1 MLTYCAL
8 FSISMM
14 ARVLLVSRSGY
25 YSWLDNREVI
35 SWRMQQREAIDA
47 LVKAAFVVGK
57 GRYGAERI
65 FYDLAEQDNPLD
77 IKTINKSL
85 KRQGLIAKAAKL
97 FKVTTDSNHA
107 LPVAPNLLERNF
119 SARQPNEKWVTDIT
133 YIQTTEGWLY
143 LAVMIDLY
151 SRKIVGWS
159 MSRNI
164 DAQLVRDALMM
175 ALWRRKFPQ
184 GVIVHSDR
192 GSQYASHA
200 FRNLLK
206 TYSLTQSMSR
216 KGDCWDN
223 ACAESFFHSLKVE
236 LIHGEPLQNGKQTR
250 ESIFEYIEVDYNRYR
265 RHSAIGF
272 ISPERFE
279 ATNVC

>member
-25 YSWLDNREVI
+25 YSWLENREMI
-35 SWRMQQREAIDA
+35 SWRMQQRETIDG
-47 LVKAAFVVGK
+47 LVKAAFVAGK

-65 FYDLAEQDNPLD
+65 LYDLAEQDNPLD
-77 IKTINKSL
+77 IKTIRKSL

-107 LPVAPNLLERNF
+107 LSVAPNLLSRDF
-119 SARQPNEKWVTDIT
+119 SAHRPNEKWVTDIT
-133 YIQTTEGWLY
+133 YIQTNEGWLY

-159 MSRNI
+159 MSKNI
-164 DAQLVRDALMM
+164 DAQLVCDAFMM
-175 ALWRRKFPQ
+175 ALWRRKFPKD
-184 GVIVHSDR
+184 VIAHSDR

-200 FRNLLK
+200 FRNLLEK
-206 TYSLTQSMSR
+206 YSLTQSMSR

-250 ESIFEYIEVDYNRYR
+250 GSIFEYIEVDYNRYR

-279 ATNVC
+279 ARRIC

>member
-47 LVKAAFVVGK
+47 LVKAAFAAGK

-65 FYDLAEQDNPLD
+65 FHDLAEQDNPLD

-119 SARQPNEKWVTDIT
+119 SAHQPNEKWVTDIT

-159 MSRNI
+159 MSKHI
-164 DAQLVRDALMM
+164 DAQLVCDALMM

-184 GVIVHSDR
+184 DVIVHSDR
-192 GSQYASHA
+192 GSQYVSIKYTERLAEAGIEPSVG
-200 FRNLLK
+200 
-206 TYSLTQSMSR
+206 SV
-216 KGDCWDN
+216 GDSYDN
-223 ACAESFFHSLKVE
+223 ALAETVIGLFKTEV
-236 LIHGEPLQNGKQTR
+236 IH
-250 ESIFEYIEVDYNRYR
+250 R
-265 RHSAIGF
+265 RGPWRS
-272 ISPERFE
+272 FE
-279 ATNVC
+279 AVEFATLEWVDWFNHRQTLLPILCKTVTI

>member
-1 MLTYCAL
+1 
-8 FSISMM
+8 MM

-47 LVKAAFVVGK
+47 RVKAAFAAGK

-65 FYDLAEQDNPLD
+65 FHDLAEQDNPLD
-77 IKTINKSL
+77 IKTIHKSL

-107 LPVAPNLLERNF
+107 LPVVPNLLERNF
-119 SARQPNEKWVTDIT
+119 SAHQPNEKWVTDIT

-159 MSRNI
+159 MSKNI
-164 DAQLVRDALMM
+164 DAQLVCDALTM

-200 FRNLLK
+200 FRDLLK
-206 TYSLTQSMSR
+206 KYSLTQSMSR

-236 LIHGEPLQNGKQTR
+236 LIHGEPLLNGKQTR

-279 ATNVC
+279 ARNVC

>member
-1 MLTYCAL
+1 
-8 FSISMM
+8 MM

-77 IKTINKSL
+77 IKTIHKSL
-85 KRQGLIAKAAKL
+85 KKQGLIAKAAKL

-119 SARQPNEKWVTDIT
+119 SAHQPNEKWVTDIT

-143 LAVMIDLY
+143 LAVMIDLF

-159 MSRNI
+159 MSKNI
-164 DAQLVRDALMM
+164 DAQLVCDALMM

-200 FRNLLK
+200 FRDLLK
-206 TYSLTQSMSR
+206 QYSLTQSMSR

-279 ATNVC
+279 ARNVC

>member
-25 YSWLDNREVI
+25 YSWLDSREVL

-47 LVKAAFVVGK
+47 LVRAAFVAGK
-57 GRYGAERI
+57 GRNGSERI

-143 LAVMIDLY
+143 LAVMMDLY

-159 MSRNI
+159 MGKNI
-164 DAQLVRDALMM
+164 DAQLVCDALMM

-200 FRNLLK
+200 FRDLLK
-206 TYSLTQSMSR
+206 KYSLKQSMSR

>member
-1 MLTYCAL
+1 
-8 FSISMM
+8 MM

-25 YSWLDNREVI
+25 YIWLGNREVI

-47 LVKAAFVVGK
+47 LVKAAFVAGK

-85 KRQGLIAKAAKL
+85 KRQGLVAKTAKL
-97 FKVTTDSNHA
+97 FKVTTDSDHA
-107 LPVAPNLLERNF
+107 LPVAPNLLARDF
-119 SARQPNEKWVTDIT
+119 SAQRPNEKWVTDIT

-151 SRKIVGWS
+151 SRKVVGWS
-159 MSRNI
+159 MSKNI
-164 DAQLVRDALMM
+164 DAQLVCDALMM

-184 GVIVHSDR
+184 GVFVHSDR
-192 GSQYASHA
+192 GSQYASRA
-200 FRNLLK
+200 FRDLLEK
-206 TYSLTQSMSR
+206 YSRTQSMSR

-250 ESIFEYIEVDYNRYR
+250 ESIF
-265 RHSAIGF
+265 
-272 ISPERFE
+272 
-279 ATNVC
+279 